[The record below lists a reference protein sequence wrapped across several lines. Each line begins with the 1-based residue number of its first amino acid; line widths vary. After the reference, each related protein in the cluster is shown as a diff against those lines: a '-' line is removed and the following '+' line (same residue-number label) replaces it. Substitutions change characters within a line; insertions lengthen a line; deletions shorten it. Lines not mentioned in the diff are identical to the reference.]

1 MIFNFSRAQ
10 VEMKYD
16 LYAVIVHI
24 GFSYCSGH
32 YYSFIRSAP
41 NEWYKFD
48 DSKVYNTCKVLCSF
62 FMIKIGFC

>member
-1 MIFNFSRAQ
+1 MILNFPSCAQ
-10 VEMKYD
+10 EEMKYD

-48 DSKVYNTCKVLCSF
+48 DSKVYTTKFSILFYGLVQD
-62 FMIKIGFC
+62 